1 MLQYIRSDQFGQYGE
16 SQKLYDIILEF
27 IAKLNRENEDL
38 HLENERLAKS
48 NVQYEQ
54 IIKSHENELLDYT
67 KDQTT
72 FGSKLAHWDNNTQ

>member
-38 HLENERLAKS
+38 HYENERLAKS
-48 NVQYEQ
+48 NV
-54 IIKSHENELLDYT
+54 
-67 KDQTT
+67 
-72 FGSKLAHWDNNTQ
+72 